1 MHISGWCVDS
11 RPKDKGKKEHGTAGC
26 HGQGKTTVNFVVFFQ
41 VREKSRN
48 FVFVKNLDSEGK
60 TWE

>member
-1 MHISGWCVDS
+1 MELCISVDGVS
-11 RPKDKGKKEHGTAGC
+11 IQDPKTKVRRSMVQLGC

-48 FVFVKNLDSEGK
+48 FVFVKN
-60 TWE
+60 